1 MKKKIILLSILT
13 LVNHHM
19 NTEGAK
25 FDGLVKVQDLT
36 TTKKKG
42 KPETKPKDDLN
53 KIKDIN
59 GNQNETEIVNG
70 PVGSQRSVGN
80 LNTIKDITDKQ
91 NEQQKLKSHDDDAL
105 IGSQVAD
112 MFNDA
117 DEKQNKKELEFD
129 EKLVILDTLEKNID
143 KTREDIDN
151 LRNMILLS
159 KDLHEQQQEE
169 INRHKEKIGQHEEA
183 IRQHEE
189 NNHKIKKLLA
199 TKAG

>member
-1 MKKKIILLSILT
+1 MKKKIIFLSILT

-42 KPETKPKDDLN
+42 KPETKSKDDLN
-53 KIKDIN
+53 KIKNIN

-80 LNTIKDITDKQ
+80 LNTITDITDKQ
-91 NEQQKLKSHDDDAL
+91 NEQQK
-105 IGSQVAD
+105 
-112 MFNDA
+112 
-117 DEKQNKKELEFD
+117 NKKELEFD

-143 KTREDIDN
+143 KTREDIDNLREDIDN

-189 NNHKIKKLLA
+189 NNDKIKKLLA